1 MRNYLEINHMQI
13 YFALL
18 LKALNVPLRIGK
30 CTPVGT
36 GTPGWEPLLW
46 EDELPFLREIQ
57 LTDTRMVL
65 QS

>member
-1 MRNYLEINHMQI
+1 MQI